1 MEQPTQDLLQEYE
14 NEINLVPVLPGIRFL
29 NCLIDA
35 IVFYILMI
43 GVAALWGMSLATRS
57 LSVYETQE
65 EINSFTGMLYLIT
78 FSVMLGYYILFEGGT
93 KGRTLGKLI
102 TGTVVVKE
110 DGSPI
115 GFREA
120 LIRTLCRLIPFEPFS
135 TFSGKPWHDRFSK
148 TWVIKKPR

>member
-14 NEINLVPVLPGIRFL
+14 TELYLEPVSPGLRFL
-29 NCLIDA
+29 NYLIDL

-43 GVAALWGMSLATRS
+43 GAGALWGISLASKS
-57 LSVYETQE
+57 LSAYEAQQE
-65 EINSFTGMLYLIT
+65 VERFTGLVYLFSFGTMLA
-78 FSVMLGYYILFEGGT
+78 YYIIFEGAS

-102 TGTVVVKE
+102 TGTVAVKE

-115 GFREA
+115 GFKEA

-135 TFSGKPWHDRFSK
+135 TFGGRPWHDRFAK
-148 TWVIKKPR
+148 TWVIKKRR